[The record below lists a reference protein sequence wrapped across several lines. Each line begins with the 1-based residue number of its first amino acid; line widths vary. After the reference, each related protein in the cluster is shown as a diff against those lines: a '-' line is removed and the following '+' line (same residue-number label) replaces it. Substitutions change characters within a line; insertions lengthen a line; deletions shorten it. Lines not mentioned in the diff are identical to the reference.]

1 MNVGVRYEYELG
13 QREASNRYNVGFDP
27 NVASTLPAISGPIAL
42 KGGLLFAG
50 QNGAPIHCCNQSH
63 AKISPR
69 IGVAYQVAPKT
80 VIHAGFGVFYAP
92 VGLAFAGSGYAQSTS
107 YSPTVPGG
115 NFTAIGASS
124 FLSNPFPSGFV
135 APSGNTL
142 GALTGVGSS
151 LPLTGT
157 LASFQ
162 RRYPLVQQYSAD
174 VQQDLPW
181 GMNFKLSYVGA
192 HSRNILNSGNI
203 NQLPDGV
210 MASYAGG
217 ATALNSNIANPYKT
231 TSINGYAATGIVA
244 QTNVS
249 VGQSLLPF
257 PQYGSVTVSL
267 DDGYS
272 RYNALAVKV
281 QKRMTNGLTLLS
293 TYTWSANWD
302 NLWSAGSQVFSTY
315 GPQDIY
321 NPKAER
327 SRALNNVP
335 NRFTAAISYDLPI
348 GRGKKFLGNAP
359 WYVNELVGG
368 WQLNDEW
375 TLQNG
380 IPLSIQQSNLSTGL
394 GTTGVGGSYQRPN
407 LLGDAHTACLSG
419 RPQSRLGTASVYGSI
434 GQAQYLNPAAFT
446 PAKPYTYGNAPRMLP
461 CQGPGSNNSDVSIN
475 KNFKITERVNA
486 QFRAEALNAF
496 NTPQFGSPTLTYVVS
511 ANGVAGT
518 PTVPAV
524 PTQTLG
530 NVTSQINYS
539 RIIQLGGRISF

>member
-1 MNVGVRYEYELG
+1 M
-13 QREASNRYNVGFDP
+13 
-27 NVASTLPAISGPIAL
+27 
-42 KGGLLFAG
+42 
-50 QNGAPIHCCNQSH
+50 
-63 AKISPR
+63 
-69 IGVAYQVAPKT
+69 PKM
-80 VIHAGFGVFYAP
+80 VFHGGFGVFYAP
-92 VGLAFAGSGYAQSTS
+92 VGLAFAGSGYAQTTS
-107 YSPTVPGG
+107 YSPVAPTTGAY
-115 NFTAIGASS
+115 TSIGSSS
-124 FLSNPFPSGFV
+124 FLQNPFSTAFNSTLV

-142 GALTGVGSS
+142 GPLTGVGSA

-162 RRYPLVQQYSAD
+162 RRYPLVQQYSMD
-174 VQQDLPW
+174 IQQDLPL
-181 GMNFKLSYVGA
+181 GINFKLSYVGA

-217 ATALNSNIANPYKT
+217 ATALNSNIANKYQT
-231 TSINGYAATGIVA
+231 ASINGYKATGIVA
-244 QTNVS
+244 QPTIGL
-249 VGQSLLPF
+249 GQSLLPY
-257 PQYGSVTVSL
+257 PQFGAVTVSL

-281 QKRMTNGLTLLS
+281 QKRMNGLTVLS

-302 NLWSAGSQVFSTY
+302 NLWSAGSQVYSTY

-335 NRFTAAISYDLPI
+335 NRFTAAVSYDLPF

-359 WYVNELVGG
+359 WYLNELVGG
-368 WQLNDEW
+368 WQINDEW

-380 IPLSIQQSNLSTGL
+380 IPLTIQQTNLSTGQ
-394 GTTGVGGSYQRPN
+394 GATGVGGSYQRPN
-407 LLGDAHTACLSG
+407 LVGDAHAACLSG
-419 RPQSRLGTASVYGSI
+419 RPQGRLGTATVYGSGI
-434 GQAQYLNPAAFT
+434 GQPQYLNAAAFS

-475 KNFKITERVNA
+475 KNFKITEKVNA

-496 NTPQFGSPTLTYVVS
+496 NTPQFGNPTLTYVVS

-518 PTVPAV
+518 PTVPTGTA
-524 PTQTLG
+524 QTLG